1 MSDVN
6 KSFAERLDG
15 RFYGI
20 LQWSGL
26 DELWARVR
34 QEPEGWYAA
43 LTGEEPASATVSP
56 AELDKFLIAIDA
68 LLRKEH
74 NHNYCGVVYA
84 DDLEKPTLIKIF
96 DPFNMGSGC
105 RVGGAPIPPLWIL
118 SRMQPTR
125 LEGNMPLTM
134 SRKRWWNEVF
144 GLADVA

>member
-1 MSDVN
+1 MSES

-15 RFYGI
+15 RYYGI

-34 QEPEGWYAA
+34 AQPEGWYAA
-43 LTGEEPASATVSP
+43 LTGEEPSTSMVERAA
-56 AELDKFLIAIDA
+56 LDKFLTAIDA

-84 DDLEKPTLIKIF
+84 DDLENPTLIKIF
-96 DPFNMGSGC
+96 DPYNMGSGC

-125 LEGNMPLTM
+125 LESNMPLTM

-144 GLADVA
+144 GLEKVA

>member
-1 MSDVN
+1 MSDN
-6 KSFAERLDG
+6 DKSFVARLDG
-15 RFYGI
+15 RFFGI

-34 QEPEGWYAA
+34 QHPEGWYTS
-43 LTGEEPASATVSP
+43 LTGEEPARSPVP
-56 AELDKFLIAIDA
+56 AEVLDKFLTEIDA

-84 DDLEKPTLIKIF
+84 DDLENPTLIKIF
-96 DPFNMGSGC
+96 DPYNMGSGC

-118 SRMQPTR
+118 SRMQPAR

-144 GLADVA
+144 GLADLA